1 MAHRPLTARLAALAS
16 AAALVLAACAA
27 PAAQPTAAPAAKPTE
42 AAKSAAPA
50 ATTAPAAAAKPA
62 ATTAPAAAAKPAAG
76 SASGTL
82 VVAQGLLP
90 KALDPAFDTS
100 LFAGTT
106 YHSIFETLVLADDKG
121 EITPSLAT
129 SWRSVDPTTWEFKI
143 RQGVKFH
150 NGEDFNAAAAKYT
163 LERILDPEV
172 KSAWATRL
180 NLISTVEA
188 PAPDT
193 LVIKTKQPFVALP
206 ANLTVVWMVPPQYTQ
221 QQGVVGFGKAPVGTG
236 PFKLVEWVVDSH
248 LTVESNAQYW
258 KGAPKISRI
267 TFRNVPEESARLAAL
282 EAGEAHVAF
291 PVSPD
296 QVGRLEGRPELKVS
310 EIALGQALTVA
321 LRSIGTGP
329 LEKKEVRQAL
339 NYAVDKERLHKALLQ
354 GRGRLLEGQLAG
366 PDTFGYNPNLKPYP
380 YDVNKA
386 KELLAQAGFPNGFEV
401 SFDGSVG
408 RYAMDQ
414 QIGEA
419 IAAQL
424 GQIGVRTRYNV
435 LESGTY
441 ISGFLNGTIAP
452 MYLFGWNLAPAM
464 SVDQP
469 YPYHTSSAPQ
479 KLFANAE
486 FDRLMQQQAAEF
498 DVEKRRQT
506 LQQLGAIYREEAAA
520 IFLWQS
526 PMIYGLSSKVGSF
539 GAYPDA
545 RLDLATMT
553 LGS

>member
-1 MAHRPLTARLAALAS
+1 MAHRAMTPRLAAFAPV
-16 AAALVLAACAA
+16 AALLVAACGGPAA
-27 PAAQPTAAPAAKPTE
+27 PAPAKPTE
-42 AAKSAAPA
+42 AAKPAAPA
-50 ATTAPAAAAKPA
+50 PAASSA
-62 ATTAPAAAAKPAAG
+62 ATM
-76 SASGTL
+76 
-82 VVAQGLLP
+82 VIAQGLLP

-106 YHSIFETLVLADDKG
+106 YHALFETLVLADDKG
-121 EITPSLAT
+121 EIVPALAT
-129 SWRSVDPTTWEFKI
+129 SWKNVDATTWEFKL
-143 RQGVKFH
+143 RTGVRFH
-150 NGEDFNAAAAKYT
+150 NGEPFDAAAAKYT

-180 NLISTVEA
+180 NLISGVEA
-188 PAPDT
+188 AAPDT
-193 LVIKTKQPFVALP
+193 LVIKTRQPFVALP
-206 ANLTVVWMVPPQYTQ
+206 ANLTVAYMLPPQYAA
-221 QQGVVGFGKAPVGTG
+221 QQGVAGFGKAPVGTG

-248 LTVESNAQYW
+248 LTVERNAEYW
-258 KGAPKISRI
+258 KGAPSINRI
-267 TFRNVPEESARLAAL
+267 TFRNVPEESGRLAAL
-282 EAGEAHVAF
+282 ESGEAQLAF

-296 QVGRLEGRPELKVS
+296 QAPRLQGRSELKLE

-329 LEKKEVRQAL
+329 LEKREVRQAL
-339 NYAVDKERLHKALLQ
+339 NYAIDKERLHKALLQ
-354 GRGRLLEGQLAG
+354 GHGRLLDGQLAG
-366 PDTFGYNPNLKPYP
+366 PDTFGYNPNLKAYP

-386 KELLAQAGFPNGFEV
+386 KELLAQAGHPDGFEV
-401 SFDGSVG
+401 KFDGSVG

-414 QIGEA
+414 QVGEA
-419 IAAQL
+419 IATQL

-435 LESGTY
+435 LESGQY
-441 ISGFLNGTIAP
+441 ISGFLDGSIGP

-469 YPYHTSSAPQ
+469 YPYHTSNAPQ
-479 KLFANAE
+479 KLFANPE
-486 FDRLMQQQAAEF
+486 FDRLMAEQSAEF
-498 DVEKRRQT
+498 DVDKRRQI
-506 LQQLGAIYREEAAA
+506 LQKLGDLYREEAPA

-539 GAYPDA
+539 GAHPDA